1 MTDTKKTWLPYKWE
15 LIALLWFAF
24 FFNQADRQS
33 YNVVLPLLTK
43 DLGLSSVQT
52 GLIGSIF
59 LWCYALLVP
68 LGGYLGNISRRK
80 WVLFSASCWRA
91 AVPSSPALRA
101 A

>member
-1 MTDTKKTWLPYKWE
+1 MTDTKKNWLPYKWE

-68 LGGYLGNISRRK
+68 LGGY
-80 WVLFSASCWRA
+80 
-91 AVPSSPALRA
+91 
-101 A
+101 